1 MMNKVWLAVFALS
14 GGLLL
19 TMTFAVV
26 VLHEQ
31 VNLGLI
37 PLYILAILVAANKV
51 SKGSSGAAVAPDKAR
66 G

>member
-31 VNLGLI
+31 VNLGLT

-51 SKGSSGAAVAPDKAR
+51 SKSSSGGAVAPGKAR